1 MQRRHVSS
9 LVFALAITTALV
21 LGVAG
26 CGGETTTTTAAT
38 TETTAGSTETTAGST
53 ETTAGSTETT
63 AGSTETTAGSMTTD
77 VRETYALNCAPCHG
91 AFGEG
96 GAGPNLQAHTDAAAV
111 EAQVKNGGGA
121 MPAFGDKLSAEDI
134 TALGKF
140 VVDLE

>member
-1 MQRRHVSS
+1 MHRRHVLS
-9 LVFALAITTALV
+9 LVFAVVITTALV
-21 LGVAG
+21 LGVVG

-38 TETTAGSTETTAGST
+38 TETTAGSTETTAATT
-53 ETTAGSTETT
+53 ETTAGSI
-63 AGSTETTAGSMTTD
+63 GTD

-96 GAGPNLQAHTDAAAV
+96 GAGPNLQALTDSAMV
-111 EAQVKNGGGA
+111 EARVESGGGA
-121 MPAFGDKLSAEDI
+121 MPAFADKLSAEDI

>member
-38 TETTAGSTETTAGST
+38 T